1 MEPDAGTSPLISHLK
16 SVLLELH
23 TNPYPEVACPPSLP
37 KRASVALI
45 LRVQPNY
52 HHWPTQQTVDP
63 TSSPKS
69 DENKPSIEDQLDAF
83 FAQPWVQHG
92 DPELLFIKRAARI
105 GDKWNGHVAL
115 PGGKRDPEDED
126 DEVTAAR
133 EAMEEVGIDLSESH
147 AITIGNLPQ
156 RIVTT
161 SWGKVP

>member
-1 MEPDAGTSPLISHLK
+1 MDASTGTEPLMAHLK

-23 TNPYPEVACPPSLP
+23 TNPYPEVACPPNLP

-45 LRVQPNY
+45 LRVQPHYN
-52 HHWPTQQTVDP
+52 HWPAQHTSEPADP
-63 TSSPKS
+63 KRPFK
-69 DENKPSIEDQLDAF
+69 DHLDAF
-83 FAQPWVQHG
+83 FSQQWVQHG

-115 PGGKRDPEDED
+115 PGGKRDPEDGD

-133 EAMEEVGIDLSESH
+133 EAMEEVGIDLSE
-147 AITIGNLPQ
+147 AYALKVGNLPQ

>member
-1 MEPDAGTSPLISHLK
+1 MHTNAGTGDLISHLK

-23 TNPYPEVACPPSLP
+23 TNPYPEVACPPNLP

-52 HHWPTQQTVDP
+52 HHWPAQPTVDP
-63 TSSPKS
+63 TSLLQSNQ
-69 DENKPSIEDQLDAF
+69 NKPSFKDQLDAF
-83 FAQPWVQHG
+83 FSQPWVQHG

-115 PGGKRDPEDED
+115 PGGKRDPEDRD

-147 AITIGNLPQ
+147 AITVGNLPQ

>member
-1 MEPDAGTSPLISHLK
+1 MDPNTGGEHLIPHLK
-16 SVLLELH
+16 SLLLQLH
-23 TNPYPEVACPPSLP
+23 TNPYPEVACPPNLP

-45 LRVQPNY
+45 LRIQPNY
-52 HHWPTQQTVDP
+52 SHWPP
-63 TSSPKS
+63 EP
-69 DENKPSIEDQLDAF
+69 PSDQLSTADPDQKASFEATLDTF
-83 FAQPWVQHG
+83 FSQPWVQHG
-92 DPELLFIKRAARI
+92 DPELLFIKRATRI

-115 PGGKRDPEDED
+115 PGGKRDPEDSD

-133 EAMEEVGIDLSESH
+133 EAMEEVGVDLSESH